1 MIEVVVSRG
10 REQPRAAQQTDRAIG
25 QPRAQRLVDIGVV
38 TNDEALA
45 MIKDT
50 VKEPSMCAKRLGS
63 EALTRLSGDNVT
75 VLVGFLRGA
84 RTCENVSWARA
95 F

>member
-1 MIEVVVSRG
+1 
-10 REQPRAAQQTDRAIG
+10 
-25 QPRAQRLVDIGVV
+25 
-38 TNDEALA
+38 

-50 VKEPSMCAKRLGS
+50 VKEPSMCAKRLGC

-75 VLVGFLRGA
+75 VLVGFLRGN